1 MNMIDIVVLAVIGI
15 SILLGVIR
23 GLVREVLSLAAWVVA
38 FLAANL
44 AAPDAAQLLP
54 AGMASEEIRL
64 LAGFAAVFVVVLIGL
79 SVLAVMASKLVKIAG
94 LGMADRVLGSG
105 FGLLRGMLVVMIL
118 VLLAGLTSLPR
129 QPVWRS
135 AFLCPTLEASAG
147 YIKPWLPAEL
157 SKRIKY

>member
-94 LGMADRVLGSG
+94 LGMADRVLGSV
-105 FGLLRGMLVVMIL
+105 FGLFRGMLVVMIL

-129 QPVWRS
+129 QPVWRN
-135 AFLCPTLEASAG
+135 AFLGPTLEASAG
-147 YIKPWLPAEL
+147 YVKTWLPAEL

>member
-1 MNMIDIVVLAVIGI
+1 MTMIDIVVLAVIGI

-94 LGMADRVLGSG
+94 LGMADRVLGSV
-105 FGLLRGMLVVMIL
+105 FGLFRGMLVVMIL

-135 AFLCPTLEASAG
+135 AYLCPTLEASAG
-147 YIKPWLPAEL
+147 HIKPWLPAEL